1 MRSFTSLPGFS
12 QMHSTRWLT
21 GVHACMLLGWLL
33 AMPGATQAQTLF
45 FEPASLAQARTAAAD
60 KPIIPKAVAY
70 RINEK
75 ALLTYLAD
83 APLETATNA
92 VQLRLAIPL
101 PNGATETFALRQT
114 LTLSPALTAEYP
126 DFKTYAGQGDTHPNY
141 IIRMSLTSLGFDAVI
156 WGVDGDAVYY
166 KKTSPDPADHLYT
179 TYFARDALRASSA
192 KGFGTLLRCGSVGS
206 TTQPNLPGLTPGKGG
221 RLAAPA
227 FSAGAAIRTFRI
239 AIATTGEWTRNAG
252 GFPTVTDVTQLRTNG
267 LAVLTTTVN
276 RLNGIFERDVSARFM
291 LVNPSVS
298 GVGNI
303 IFDNPAT
310 DPYDNTD
317 NAEGP
322 NNQLAINQQT
332 LDAKVGT
339 ASYDIGHLYGT
350 GGGGV
355 AATPSLCRSSSKA
368 MGYSARGTD
377 TGDPFVVDYVAH
389 EIGHQFGMN
398 HTYNTSDSAGACTT
412 RSATTAYEVA
422 SGSTIMSYVG
432 ICNEGRNLQQYVDTA
447 LPSFHIVSLNEANTH
462 LTTPAA
468 NFGAEGC
475 GTSAGSNAIPTA
487 SAGAG
492 YSIPRLTPFTLTA
505 TGADADAADVP
516 NLLYSWEQFDLA
528 PSASG
533 FKGTPANTYDIDD
546 DGILRPLLRPYSP
559 VGSSQRTFP
568 SPVFILNPQNNA
580 TPGENQPQLTYT
592 GIHPTGV
599 AGAVCPTGSTCVIG
613 ERLPTVAR
621 TMNFRVSVRD
631 RRGGVADAGM
641 SLTVV
646 NTPGAFRLTAFD
658 TASSVTGNTPQTLTW
673 NVVNTDQAPINCA
686 NVRVLLSTDGGQ
698 TFSTTLVASTPNDG
712 TEPVN
717 LPNLATTQARI
728 RIEAVGNVF
737 FDINNV
743 NFTITPASA
752 CTTFATV
759 KAGNWGDPTTWVCG
773 TVPPATAPVEIN
785 HAVTLPADYVA
796 KATVVRYGTSGALQY
811 EAGSR
816 LQLGL

>member
-1 MRSFTSLPGFS
+1 
-12 QMHSTRWLT
+12 MHSTRWLT

-60 KPIIPKAVAY
+60 KPIVPKAVAY
-70 RINEK
+70 RINET

-92 VQLRLAIPL
+92 VPLRLAIPL

-114 LTLSPALTAEYP
+114 LTLSPALTAEHP

-166 KKTSPDPADHLYT
+166 KKTSPDPANHLYT
-179 TYFARDALRASSA
+179 TYFARDALRASTT

-221 RLAAPA
+221 RIAAPA

-267 LAVLTTTVN
+267 LAQVATSIN
-276 RLNGIFERDVSARFM
+276 RINGIFERELSCRFQV
-291 LVNPSVS
+291 VNPSVS
-298 GVGNI
+298 DNTKNLI
-303 IFDNPAT
+303 YDNPAT

-317 NAEGP
+317 NAKAP
-322 NNQLAINQQT
+322 NDQLVINQT
-332 LDAKVGT
+332 TIDERVGS
-339 ASYDIGHLYGT
+339 ANYDIGHLFGT

-355 AATPSLCRSSSKA
+355 ASFRSLCNNNQKA
-368 MGYSARGTD
+368 EGYSARQNII
-377 TGDPFVVDYVAH
+377 GDPFVVDYVAH
-389 EIGHQFGMN
+389 EIGHQLGMN
-398 HTYNTSDSAGACTT
+398 HTYNTSDNEGACTT

-432 ICNEGRNLQQYVDTA
+432 ICNEGRNLQQFNDFV
-447 LPSFHIVSLNEANTH
+447 LPSFHIVSLTEANLH
-462 LTTPAA
+462 LNAGAA
-468 NFGAEGC
+468 GC
-475 GTSAGSNAIPTA
+475 GTSTGTNTIPTV
-487 SAGAG
+487 SAGA
-492 YSIPRLTPFTLTA
+492 SLAIPRLTPFTLNATA
-505 TGADADAADVP
+505 TDADASDVP
-516 NLLYSWEQFDLA
+516 NLLYSWEEFDLA
-528 PSASG
+528 PSPSG
-533 FKGTPANTYDIDD
+533 FRGTPTDTYDTDD
-546 DGILRPLLRPYSP
+546 DGILRPLLRAYSP

-568 SPVFILNPQNNA
+568 SPVFILNPQNNV
-580 TPGENQPQLTYT
+580 TPGENQPHLTYT
-592 GIHPTGV
+592 GIHPTAV
-599 AGAVCPTGSTCVIG
+599 AGAVCPTGSTCVVG

-796 KATVVRYGTSGALQY
+796 KATVVRYGTSGAVQY